1 MVISEMLFMWLG
13 LGRLFVGVEEAMY
26 MIVICTALT

>member
-1 MVISEMLFMWLG
+1 MLFIWLS

-26 MIVICTALT
+26 MIVISTALK